1 MSSLYPK
8 NNVTDVLQ
16 ASVTMTHKTLHQEL
30 MFPVITT
37 KLNAVL
43 KDYKSHML
51 TSVFCIFFLHKA
63 VDERER
69 ERERL
74 STTKVCFL
82 FNCYC
87 ATVTGESKADNKRI
101 IEVLVKWN
109 FTPEPPNFLL
119 FFFVFSEGQTIWV
132 NDGLH
137 EKLHLYQCVVFTFIL

>member
-16 ASVTMTHKTLHQEL
+16 APVTMTHKTLHQEL

-69 ERERL
+69 ERERERDCQQL
-74 STTKVCFL
+74 KYAFCL
-82 FNCYC
+82 
-87 ATVTGESKADNKRI
+87 TVI
-101 IEVLVKWN
+101 VL
-109 FTPEPPNFLL
+109 L
-119 FFFVFSEGQTIWV
+119 
-132 NDGLH
+132 
-137 EKLHLYQCVVFTFIL
+137 